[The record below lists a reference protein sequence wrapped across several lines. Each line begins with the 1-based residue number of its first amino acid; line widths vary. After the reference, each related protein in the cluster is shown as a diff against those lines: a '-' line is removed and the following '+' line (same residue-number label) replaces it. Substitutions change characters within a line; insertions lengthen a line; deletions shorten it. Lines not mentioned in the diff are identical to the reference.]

1 MHQTKLRIQ
10 QGNITHRYHEDYDVA
25 FNELKQKIL
34 KNSNKSQVSAIER
47 MQILEDL
54 DKFELGRFLIQY
66 RGLNGLWTQ
75 YITLHP
81 QNGRLTGLSSDGK
94 PLQAF
99 ERWVLDRC
107 PIVIATQERFFI
119 FQKLLQGAVKNGLMA
134 ASLPCGLMDDL
145 LGLNYRGVENFKLIG
160 LDIDP
165 NSLQLAL
172 ENAVQ
177 NRIEMHCE
185 FMEVDAWNLKI
196 KDEFDVVSS
205 NGLNIYEPDDDRVE
219 DLYARIYRSLRSG
232 GMLINSF
239 LTPPPTR
246 STKSEWDASQINE
259 DDLRIQRILLDD
271 VLGVKWLA
279 SHRSEGRMRSALK
292 KVGFKDIRVIYDR
305 QKLFPTVAAI
315 K

>member
-1 MHQTKLRIQ
+1 MHQTKPRIQ
-10 QGNITHRYHEDYDVA
+10 QGNITHKYYEEYDAA
-25 FNELKQKIL
+25 FNDLKQKIL
-34 KNSNKSQVSAIER
+34 KNTNKSQVSAIER
-47 MQILEDL
+47 MQILDDL

-66 RGLNGLWTQ
+66 RGLNGVWSR

-81 QNGRLTGLSSDGK
+81 QNGRLTGLSSDGA
-94 PLQAF
+94 PLQKF
-99 ERWVLDRC
+99 ERWILDRC

-119 FQKLLQGAVKNGLMA
+119 FQKLLQSVVKNGLIA

-145 LGLNYRGVENFKLIG
+145 LGLNYRCVKNFKLIG

-165 NSLQLAL
+165 DSLQLAL

-196 KDEFDVVSS
+196 KDEFDVVAS
-205 NGLNIYEPDDDRVE
+205 NGLNIYEPDDERVE
-219 DLYARIYRSLRSG
+219 ELYSRIYKSLKAG
-232 GMLINSF
+232 GMFINGF

-246 STKSEWDASQINE
+246 STKSEWDASQISE
-259 DDLRIQRILLDD
+259 GDLRTQRILLDD

-279 SHRSEGRMRSALK
+279 SHRSEVKVREALE

-305 QKLFPTVAAI
+305 QKLFPTVAAT